1 MAYKVTVDRKKCN
14 GCEECL
20 EVCTGGMFRMD
31 RGKAV
36 PSEDVECMGCETC
49 VGVCDEEAITITASG
64 VALSPTC
71 MNLLSVLD
79 EMDDEEE
86 IRRSNRA

>member
-49 VGVCDEEAITITASG
+49 MEVCDQKAITITASG
-64 VALSPTC
+64 VTLSSTF
-71 MNLLSVLD
+71 MNLMSVLD
-79 EMDDEEE
+79 DDEEE
-86 IRRSNRA
+86 ETRKSNRA

>member
-49 VGVCDEEAITITASG
+49 MGVCDPKAITITASG
-64 VALSPTC
+64 VTLSSTF
-71 MNLLSVLD
+71 MNLMSVLD
-79 EMDDEEE
+79 EDEEE
-86 IRRSNRA
+86 TLKSNRA